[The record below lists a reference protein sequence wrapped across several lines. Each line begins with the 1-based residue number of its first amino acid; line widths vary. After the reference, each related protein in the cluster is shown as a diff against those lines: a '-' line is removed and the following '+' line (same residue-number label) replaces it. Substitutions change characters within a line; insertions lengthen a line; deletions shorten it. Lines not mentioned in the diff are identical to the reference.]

1 MTKLWLDELTAPPIP
16 GWTWVRSVE
25 EAMDLM
31 ETGAV
36 THASLDGD
44 LSTEMSEGRKLVSW
58 MAERDLW
65 PSEELA
71 IHSANP
77 VAVEHMAAIVA
88 RYGPFDREGASA
100 RFRRWGDEA

>member
-1 MTKLWLDELTAPPIP
+1 MKLWLDELSEPPTLE
-16 GWTWVRSVE
+16 WTWVRTVE

-36 THASLDGD
+36 THASLDSD
-44 LSTEMSEGRKLVSW
+44 LSTDMSAGRKLVSW

-65 PSEELA
+65 PTEELA
-71 IHSANP
+71 IHAANP
-77 VAVEHMAAIVA
+77 VAVEQMAGIVA

-100 RFRRWGDEA
+100 RFRRWVDEA